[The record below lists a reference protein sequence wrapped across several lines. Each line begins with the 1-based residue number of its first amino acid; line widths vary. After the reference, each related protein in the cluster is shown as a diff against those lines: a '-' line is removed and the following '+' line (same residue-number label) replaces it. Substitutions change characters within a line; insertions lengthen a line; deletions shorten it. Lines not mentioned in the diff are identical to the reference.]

1 MTNLIETLKANS
13 LLIIFIIMFLESLN
27 LTGIPAIVIIPA
39 IGVFIKNSGHSF
51 FVVFAIAS
59 FASILGSIAYYL
71 VSSKFGDVIYNF
83 FFNKFPSTQKSLTK
97 AKEIAE
103 QYGAKMCLIGRM
115 IPTVR
120 TFISLMSGI
129 FKVKFKDYIYI
140 FFYWNI
146 SMESCFN
153 IFRLLWIYFIYY
165 DTLIIIEKIQ
175 LNKFCWILKFEH
187 ILIISLFL

>member
-1 MTNLIETLKANS
+1 MRNLIETLKTNS
-13 LLIIFIIMFLESLN
+13 LLIIFIIMFLEALN

-71 VSSKFGDVIYNF
+71 VSSKFGNVIYNF

-97 AKEIAE
+97 AKEVAE

-129 FKVKFKDYIYI
+129 FKVKFKDYIIYSSI
-140 FFYWNI
+140 GILVWN
-146 SMESCFN
+146 
-153 IFRLLWIYFIYY
+153 LVL
-165 DTLIIIEKIQ
+165 
-175 LNKFCWILKFEH
+175 
-187 ILIISLFL
+187 ISLGYFGYILSTMTF